1 MPWSA
6 PTSPGLQNGVPKD
19 PWELLIVCSQ
29 PKYARSIICTYASK
43 MDFILQQMGGQQF
56 SATLT
61 SGFENPIPLNP
72 HWFII
77 IFFQKKKTL
86 WSKSPPFFSHNQRF
100 FCACTQKDLNPVLRL
115 RPRPKHQLGGVEG
128 IDQHHLTAQVFNGF
142 WMFLGTEIGRFFIE
156 IWGNQNG
163 GTLK

>member
-6 PTSPGLQNGVPKD
+6 PTSPWLQNGVPKD
-19 PWELLIVCSQ
+19 PRELLIVCSQ

-77 IFFQKKKTL
+77 IFFQKKKL
-86 WSKSPPFFSHNQRF
+86 CGVNPPIFQPQPEIF
-100 FCACTQKDLNPVLRL
+100 LRL
-115 RPRPKHQLGGVEG
+115 HSEG
-128 IDQHHLTAQVFNGF
+128 PQSGPPVAPEAEAPAGRRRRHRSTPPNSSGF
-142 WMFLGTEIGRFFIE
+142 QWFLDVLGTEIGRFFIE
-156 IWGNQNG
+156 IWGNQKR

>member
-1 MPWSA
+1 MRPHRHGSKMGY
-6 PTSPGLQNGVPKD
+6 PRTHENCCLLSTKICQMYHLHLRIQNGLYSPRGEG
-19 PWELLIVCSQ
+19 P
-29 PKYARSIICTYASK
+29 
-43 MDFILQQMGGQQF
+43 F

-77 IFFQKKKTL
+77 IFFQKKKETL
-86 WSKSPPFFSHNQRF
+86 WSKSPPFLSHNQRF

-142 WMFLGTEIGRFFIE
+142 WMFWALKLEGSSLKYGGTK
-156 IWGNQNG
+156 NG